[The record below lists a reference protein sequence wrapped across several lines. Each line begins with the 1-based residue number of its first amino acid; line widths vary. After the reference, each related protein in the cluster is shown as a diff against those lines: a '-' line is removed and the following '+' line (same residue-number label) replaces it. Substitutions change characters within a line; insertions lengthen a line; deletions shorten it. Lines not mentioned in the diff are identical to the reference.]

1 VWGGA
6 LEPGLIRKCPWSA
19 KRYLKIALD
28 TELLEDICNENEK
41 SFQHMV
47 GK

>member
-1 VWGGA
+1 VP
-6 LEPGLIRKCPWSA
+6 LEYTAIMCRLKNLPPER
-19 KRYLKIALD
+19 RYLKIALD
-28 TELLEDICNENEK
+28 TELLEDICSENGR